1 MSLFSQIEKIVQ
13 DSFSQAGFEGFGSIS
28 ESNRP
33 DLCQF
38 QSNDAFSIA
47 KSQRM
52 NPKIVCDQVVEIL
65 EQHPAMKEVSFAP
78 PGFINISVTDD
89 FLLKA
94 FNEMI
99 ADKYFGI
106 EQVGLGKSI
115 VMDYGGPNVAKPL
128 HVGHVRSAVIG
139 ESVKRIAKSVGY
151 EVIADVHLGD
161 WGLPLGLVITELQLR
176 HPEWHCFQEGFN
188 ETTDDSVNITP
199 ELLYEVYPTA
209 SAKSKEDPEYLAKAR
224 EITAKLQEGHPGY
237 QLLWEIIIEV
247 SKRDIKKDY
256 DKLDVSFDYWYGES
270 DADSYIPGLMK
281 TLEEKDLLRKSD
293 GALVVDVVTDE
304 DKSPMPPVIVEKSD
318 GSSIYATTDLATIVQ
333 RQKDFN
339 PDKIW
344 YVVDKRQGLHFE
356 QVFRVARKAQ
366 LVDEKTEFNFLGFGT
381 MNGPDG
387 KPFKTRDGGIMSLS
401 SLVDMV
407 QTSSYEKLK
416 NTQENP
422 SQEDALKIGTAAIKF
437 GDLINHP
444 VSDYVFDIEKFLS
457 FEGKTG
463 SYILY
468 NNVRILA
475 ILDRLNAKE
484 DYKVMSIK
492 GDHDRN
498 LILRLLRNPEV
509 FLAAIDNQAPNNVAE
524 ATYQIAVAFAKFYTE
539 NNISKEADQMQKESW
554 LGLLQA
560 TNRML
565 EFNLDKLGIQTVKK
579 M

>member
-1 MSLFSQIEKIVQ
+1 MSLFKEIEKIVK

-38 QSNDAFSIA
+38 QSNDAFAIA
-47 KSQRM
+47 KSKKM
-52 NPKIVCDQVVEIL
+52 NPKLVCDQVVAIL
-65 EQHPAMKEVSFAP
+65 EEHPAMEAVTFAP
-78 PGFINISVTDD
+78 PGFINITVTDE
-89 FLLKA
+89 FLLTA
-94 FNEMI
+94 FNQMVN
-99 ADKYFGI
+99 DVHLGI
-106 EQVGLGKSI
+106 EQIGVGKSI

-139 ESVKRIAKSVGY
+139 ESVKRIAQSVGY

-161 WGLPLGLVITELQLR
+161 WGLPLGLVITELELR
-176 HPEWHCFQEGFN
+176 YPEWQCFQEGFEGATD
-188 ETTDDSVNITP
+188 ETVDITP

-209 SAKSKEDPEYLAKAR
+209 SAKSKEDAEYLAKAR
-224 EITAKLQEGHPGY
+224 DVTAKLQEGHAGY
-237 QLLWEIIIEV
+237 RLLWEIIIDV
-247 SKRDIKKDY
+247 SKKDIRSDY

-270 DADSYIPGLMK
+270 DADTYIPGLMD
-281 TLEEKDLLRKSD
+281 TLKEKNLLRESD

-333 RQKDFN
+333 RQEDFN

-356 QVFRVARKAQ
+356 QVFRVARKAE
-366 LVDEKTEFNFLGFGT
+366 LVNSDTEFHFLGFGT

-401 SLVDMV
+401 NLVQMV
-407 QTSSYEKLK
+407 TDSSYEKLSQ
-416 NTQENP
+416 TQENP
-422 SQEDALKIGTAAIKF
+422 SMEDALNIGTAAIKF

-444 VSDYVFDIEKFLS
+444 VSDYVFDIDKFLS

-475 ILDRLNAKE
+475 ILNRLEAKQ
-484 DYKVMSIK
+484 DYEVKMIK
-492 GDHDRN
+492 GEHDRN
-498 LILRLLRNPEV
+498 LILKLLRNPEV
-509 FLAAIDNQAPNNVAE
+509 FITAIENQAPNHVAE

-539 NNISKEADQMQKESW
+539 NNISKESDTKQKESW
-554 LGLLQA
+554 LGLLQK
-560 TNRML
+560 TNQL
-565 EFNLDKLGIQTVKK
+565 LTFNLDKLGIKTVEK

>member
-1 MSLFSQIEKIVQ
+1 MSLFMEIETIVKE
-13 DSFSQAGFEGFGSIS
+13 SFTKAGFDGFGSIS

-38 QSNDAFSIA
+38 QSNDAFSVA
-47 KSQRM
+47 KSHKM
-52 NPKIVCDQVVEIL
+52 NPKLVCDQVVEIL
-65 EQHPAMKEVSFAP
+65 QDHPAMEEVTFAP
-78 PGFINISVTDD
+78 PGFINITVTDA
-89 FLLKA
+89 FLLES
-94 FNEMI
+94 FNKMVNDE
-99 ADKYFGI
+99 FLGI
-106 EQVGLGKSI
+106 QQVGKGKSI

-139 ESVKRIAKSVGY
+139 ESVKRIAKAVGY

-161 WGLPLGLVITELQLR
+161 WGLPLGLVITELELR

-188 ETTDDSVNITP
+188 GTEDETVKITP

-209 SAKSKEDPEYLAKAR
+209 SAKSKEDPAYLKKAR
-224 EITAKLQEGHPGY
+224 DITAKLQDGHPGY
-237 QLLWEIIIEV
+237 RLLWEIIIDV
-247 SKRDIKKDY
+247 SKKDIRSDY
-256 DKLDVSFDYWYGES
+256 EKLDVSFDYWYGES
-270 DADSYIPGLMK
+270 DADAFIPGLMK
-281 TLEEKDLLRKSD
+281 TLEEKELLRESD
-293 GALVVDVVTDE
+293 GALVVDVVTEE

-356 QVFRVARKAQ
+356 QVFRVARKAE
-366 LVDEKTEFNFLGFGT
+366 LVDEETEFHFLGFGT

-401 SLVDMV
+401 SLVQMV
-407 QTSSYEKLK
+407 TDSSYEKLTQ
-416 NTQENP
+416 TQENP
-422 SQEDALKIGTAAIKF
+422 SKKDALNIGTAAIKF

-444 VSDYVFDIEKFLS
+444 VSDYVFDIDKFLS

-475 ILDRLNAKE
+475 ILNRLEATKTYE
-484 DYKVMSIK
+484 VKKIK
-492 GDHDRN
+492 GEHDRN
-498 LILRLLRNPEV
+498 LILKLLRNPEV
-509 FLAAIDNQAPNNVAE
+509 FLNAIENQAPNHVAE

-539 NNISKEADQMQKESW
+539 NNISKESEQEQKESW
-554 LGLLQA
+554 LGLLQK
-560 TNRML
+560 TSQIIT
-565 EFNLDKLGIQTVKK
+565 FNLDKLGIKTVEK

>member
-1 MSLFSQIEKIVQ
+1 MSLFMEIETIVKE
-13 DSFSQAGFEGFGSIS
+13 SFTKAGFDGFGSIS

-38 QSNDAFSIA
+38 QSNDAFSVA
-47 KSQRM
+47 KSHKM
-52 NPKIVCDQVVEIL
+52 NPKLVCDQVVEIL
-65 EQHPAMKEVSFAP
+65 KDHPAMEEVTFAP
-78 PGFINISVTDD
+78 PGFINITVTDA
-89 FLLKA
+89 FLLES
-94 FNEMI
+94 FNKMVNDE
-99 ADKYFGI
+99 FLGI
-106 EQVGLGKSI
+106 KQVGKGKSI

-139 ESVKRIAKSVGY
+139 ESVKRIAKAVGY

-161 WGLPLGLVITELQLR
+161 WGLPLGLVITELELR
-176 HPEWHCFQEGFN
+176 HPEWQCFQEGFN
-188 ETTDDSVNITP
+188 GKEDETIKITP

-209 SAKSKEDPEYLAKAR
+209 SAKSKEDPAYLKKAR
-224 EITAKLQEGHPGY
+224 DITAKLQDGHPGY
-237 QLLWEIIIEV
+237 RLLWEIIIDV
-247 SKRDIKKDY
+247 SKKDIRSDY
-256 DKLDVSFDYWYGES
+256 EKLDVSFDYWYGES
-270 DADSYIPGLMK
+270 DADAFIPGLMK
-281 TLEEKDLLRKSD
+281 TLEEKELLRESD
-293 GALVVDVVTDE
+293 GALVVDVVTEE

-356 QVFRVARKAQ
+356 QVFRVARKAR
-366 LVDEKTEFNFLGFGT
+366 LVDEETEFHFLGFGT

-401 SLVDMV
+401 SLVQMV
-407 QTSSYEKLK
+407 TDSSYEKLTQ
-416 NTQENP
+416 TQENP
-422 SQEDALKIGTAAIKF
+422 SKEDALNIGTAAIKF

-444 VSDYVFDIEKFLS
+444 VSDYVFDIDKFLS

-475 ILDRLNAKE
+475 ILNRLEATETYEVK
-484 DYKVMSIK
+484 KIK
-492 GDHDRN
+492 GEHDRN
-498 LILRLLRNPEV
+498 LILKLLRNPEV
-509 FLAAIDNQAPNNVAE
+509 FLNAIENQAPNHVAE

-539 NNISKEADQMQKESW
+539 NNISKESDQEQKESW
-554 LGLLQA
+554 LGLLQK
-560 TNRML
+560 TSQIIS
-565 EFNLDKLGIQTVKK
+565 FNLDKLGIKTVEK

>member
-407 QTSSYEKLK
+407 QTSSFEKLK

-484 DYKVMSIK
+484 EYKVMSIK

-539 NNISKEADQMQKESW
+539 NNISKETDQMQKESW